1 MRGLAWGTRYVIG
14 PNKHTATRK
23 RRRKNANLPLN
34 VDLNFV
40 EKAVVVPVLRIPAIL
55 TVEKVCACAEVNG
68 EQAIDFP

>member
-1 MRGLAWGTRYVIG
+1 MAQTNILPQEKEEDKTRTS
-14 PNKHTATRK
+14 HS
-23 RRRKNANLPLN
+23 N